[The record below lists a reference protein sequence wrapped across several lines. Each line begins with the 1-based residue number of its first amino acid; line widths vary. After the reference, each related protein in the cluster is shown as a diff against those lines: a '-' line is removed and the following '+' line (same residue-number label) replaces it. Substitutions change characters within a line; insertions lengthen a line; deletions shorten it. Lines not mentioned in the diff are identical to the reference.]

1 MRTFIKNM
9 IRIKFKPLNLIP
21 VNTIVSRQLE
31 TLYLNIHIFIIIMYV
46 VFMRDF
52 YYKFTQKYSL
62 KLFKNNLVSKCRD

>member
-31 TLYLNIHIFIIIMYV
+31 TLLKYTY
-46 VFMRDF
+46 F
-52 YYKFTQKYSL
+52 Y
-62 KLFKNNLVSKCRD
+62 NHNVRGVHA